1 MYQTENRM
9 TLKKQLLVGL
19 ILGMA
24 GFAGNWFKYTLF
36 LNIDFLFGSFFVMT
50 AVLYCG
56 TLSGIIASLV
66 ASFCTYIL
74 WNHPYAMVIFTA
86 EAAIVGM
93 LNARRKKADILLHD
107 FIYWIVIG
115 GPLVWLFYHYFL
127 GDTHPST
134 HLIMLKQSM
143 NGIFNTLL
151 ASIIY
156 LILAA
161 REKVTEKLPS
171 FQQIVFTLMVS
182 LVLLPAFLII
192 FYNLRSEIEESENRL
207 AEQTQRGANT
217 ARSSIS
223 EWLKEHQQVITSLA
237 SRIGDPDKRHFK
249 EMQQILEVAK
259 DTSPVFWRM
268 GVMDST
274 ATIVAYM
281 PLKDELGKS
290 TIGVSF
296 ADRPYIAK
304 LRQEKTPYLAG
315 VVIGKLGNK
324 IPIVPLISPI
334 VATGE
339 YKGFCVGVLQADILG
354 QHLKSIIGKREMDIT
369 ILDQSGLVVVSTRK
383 NIPIMSRYERPIAGK
398 HRQISSGVTLWT
410 PPPEPGKNLMQR
422 WSKSLFIAEEEIAP
436 ENKWKV
442 IVENSYNP
450 ALIDLRDKAIFSL
463 FILISLSLFTIP
475 ISYLVSRLLTR
486 SLEKIRL
493 STYTLPDDISCR
505 HFKALPGS
513 SIKEVAVLI
522 EHFNESCTKL
532 QNNHDSLV
540 EMYEKLGTQ
549 TRELH
554 ASEDRYRTLVTH
566 SPDAIFVV
574 QGKRFVYANPAAIK
588 IHGAENAEQLLKQ
601 EVIHFIGPDYRE
613 QMFKRMDKVL
623 QGEATTIYESSI
635 VRMDGKIL
643 PIESVGV
650 PVQFNGQPA
659 VQVIMRDISERKRA
673 AEQITSLNTNLQQR
687 VAELQTI
694 FETVPIGLAI
704 AEDTSGQQIKGN
716 ATIAAQLGVDEE
728 SDLSYVYGKSPYTVY
743 RDGQQLQLFDLPMQ
757 RAVRGEKVSGDVLEI
772 HRSDGKK
779 VVLHCNAVPL
789 LDDSGKP
796 RGAVGTFL
804 DITYLKRSEE
814 RLNLLADTAGLLL
827 ITESPLEAIE
837 SLCIRALS
845 ILDCQVFF
853 NFISD
858 APSRQLR
865 LNACAG
871 IPDSDRDKIERL
883 DYGVAVCGCVAQ
895 DACRIIAED
904 IPNTPD
910 IRTEL
915 VNSYGIKAYA
925 CHPLLRGEEVLGTL
939 SFGTRTRSFFDR
951 DDIAVMKALSDFVAI
966 AIERKRIEESLERAK
981 RDWERTFD
989 AVPDL
994 ISILDKHH
1002 KIIRLNKAMAAH
1014 LNKHPK
1020 ECIGLECHEAIHG
1033 SSIPPSFCPHTLSL
1047 DDGKTHHAELHEET
1061 LGGDFLISTTPLL
1074 DQSGELIGTVHMA
1087 RDISDRKRVE
1097 EALRKAHDELEIRVT
1112 ERTADLA
1119 SLVEVLQQEVME
1131 RIKAEEALNVE
1142 SEERIKA
1149 VERLREQEKFMVL
1162 QSRQAAMGEMI
1173 GNIAHQWR
1181 QPLNILGL
1189 LIQQMQMYHEIGHFD
1204 SIYLDQSVKKGME
1217 IIQHMSRT
1225 IDDFRDFFRP
1235 DKEPVLFSISEAIE
1249 KAISLVKESFASN
1262 LISIHCRIDS
1272 ELVTKGYPNEFSQVL
1287 LNILINARDVL
1298 MERKTVDPEISISIE
1313 NANDKCTIRISDNGG
1328 GVSDNIID
1336 KVFDPY
1342 FTTKGVQQGTGLGL
1356 YMAKTIIEKNM
1367 NGMLTVSNGSKG
1379 AEFRI
1384 EVKSVVQ

>member
-1 MYQTENRM
+1 MS
-9 TLKKQLLVGL
+9 LKKQLLVGL

-24 GFAGNWFKYTLF
+24 GFAGNWFKYSLF

-56 TLSGIIASLV
+56 TLSGVIASLI

-74 WNHPYAMVIFTA
+74 WKHPYAMVIFTA
-86 EAAIVGM
+86 EAAIVG
-93 LNARRKKADILLHD
+93 LFNARRKKADILLHD
-107 FIYWIVIG
+107 FIYWLIIG
-115 GPLVWLFYHYFL
+115 GPLVWLFYHHYL
-127 GDTHPST
+127 GDLHQST
-134 HLIMLKQSM
+134 YLIMLKQSM

-156 LILAA
+156 LILTS
-161 REKVTEKLPS
+161 REKVTGNLPS
-171 FQQIVFTLMVS
+171 FQQIVFTIMVS
-182 LVLLPAFLII
+182 LVLLPAFLIT
-192 FYNLRSEIEESENRL
+192 FYNLRSELDESETRL
-207 AEQTQRGANT
+207 AEQTKRGADT
-217 ARSSIS
+217 ARSSVS
-223 EWLKEHQQVITSLA
+223 EWIKERQQVITSLA
-237 SRIGDPDKRHFK
+237 SRIGNPDKRSFQ
-249 EMQQILEVAK
+249 EMQEILGITLDA
-259 DTSPVFWRM
+259 SPPFWRM
-268 GVMDST
+268 GVMNST
-274 ATIVAYM
+274 ASTVAYM

-296 ADRPYIAK
+296 ADRPYIAS
-304 LRQEKTPYLAG
+304 LRKEKTPYIAG
-315 VVIGKLGNK
+315 VVIGKLGKK
-324 IPIVPLISPI
+324 IPIVPFISPI

-339 YKGFCVGVLQADILG
+339 YKGFCVGVLKADIMG
-354 QHLKSIIGKREMDIT
+354 QHLKYIIGKRKMNIT

-383 NIPIMSRYERPIAGK
+383 NMPIMSRYERPVAGTY
-398 HRQISSGVTLWT
+398 RQISTGVALWT

-422 WSKSLFIAEEEIAP
+422 WSKSLFIAEEEISAV
-436 ENKWKV
+436 NKWKV
-442 IVENSYNP
+442 IVENSYEP

-463 FILISLSLFTIP
+463 FILITLSIFTIP
-475 ISYLVSRLLTR
+475 ISYLLSRLLTR
-486 SLEKIRL
+486 SLERIRL
-493 STYTLPDDISCR
+493 STSSLPNDINNC
-505 HFKALPGS
+505 HVEALPGS

-522 EHFNESCTKL
+522 EHFNESRKKL

-540 EMYEKLGTQ
+540 EMYEKLEAQ
-549 TRELH
+549 
-554 ASEDRYRTLVTH
+554 ASELQASENRYRTLVTH
-566 SPDAIFVV
+566 SPDAVFVV
-574 QGKRFVYANPAAIK
+574 QDKRFVYANPAAIK
-588 IHGAENAEQLLKQ
+588 LHGAEKAEQLLDQ
-601 EVIHFIGPDYRE
+601 EVIHFINSAYRE
-613 QMFKRMDKVL
+613 QIFKRMEMVL
-623 QGEATTIYESSI
+623 QGETTASYESSI
-635 VRMDGKIL
+635 VRIDGNTL

-650 PVQFNGQPA
+650 PVEFNGRPA
-659 VQVIMRDISERKRA
+659 IQVIMRDISERKRA
-673 AEQITSLNTNLQQR
+673 DEQIKSLNINLQQR
-687 VAELQTI
+687 VDELQTI

-704 AEDTSGQQIKGN
+704 AEDSSGQRIKGN
-716 ATIAAQLGVDEE
+716 SAIAAQLGINAV
-728 SDLSYVYGKSPYTVY
+728 SDLSYASGKCSYTVY
-743 RDGQQLQLFDLPMQ
+743 REGQQLQLLDLPMQ
-757 RAVRGEKVSGDVLEI
+757 RAVRGEKVAGDVLEI
-772 HRSDGKK
+772 RRSDEVKL
-779 VVLHCNAVPL
+779 VLHCNAVPL
-789 LDDSGKP
+789 LDGSGKP

-804 DITYLKRSEE
+804 DITHLKRSEE

-827 ITESPLEAIE
+827 IAESPLDAIE

-845 ILDCQVFF
+845 ILDCHVFF

-858 APSRQLR
+858 ASSRQLR

-915 VNSYGIKAYA
+915 VNSYGIKAYV

-939 SFGTRTRSFFDR
+939 SFGTRTRSFFDS

-1074 DQSGELIGTVHMA
+1074 DQSGEMIGTVHMA

-1097 EALRKAHDELEIRVT
+1097 EALRKAHDELENRVA

-1131 RIKAEEALNVE
+1131 RIKAEEAFNLE

-1204 SIYLDQSVKKGME
+1204 SKYLDQSVKKGME

-1235 DKEPVLFSISEAIE
+1235 DKEPVVFSITEAIE

-1262 LISIHCRIDS
+1262 LISIHCRMDS
-1272 ELVTKGYPNEFSQVL
+1272 KSVTEGYPNEFSQVL

-1298 MERKTVDPEISISIE
+1298 IERKAIDPEISISVDS
-1313 NANDKCTIRISDNGG
+1313 NDDKCTIKISDNGG
-1328 GVSDNIID
+1328 GVSDDIIE

-1384 EVKSVVQ
+1384 EVVRVIQ